1 MLLSDRRRGLI
12 YFCLAGIEIAWITP
26 FVGLLLYVQE
36 WGLSPLAV
44 FGRLFAIL
52 LLWMLAL
59 EFLNRLKVDSPGYEL
74 MVLGLIVLGSLLLV
88 RFWLH
93 ASTPLSDFGWLHS
106 ILNALFNFHQG
117 LRPELVVILTSLL
130 LWQRA
135 ASATSRSLD
144 FFDVGVSFRLGILLL
159 ILGAGLLSHVTS
171 QDVTILLWLY
181 LGFGLTAVALA
192 RLDEKAAGARS
203 AGKMLP
209 LPRLGQLLAAVGF
222 TVCSVA
228 LLSLVYTPA
237 GIKTVLGWL
246 KPLWTLLGLLLLP
259 LIQVLLLVA
268 EVVLRVLEWLLG
280 QLMSALDLGVLE
292 TALERLT
299 QLAELAQRN
308 RGDPLTLP
316 PWAVTGL
323 RYGAVVLAILL
334 ILGFVLLYLAR
345 IRRRPPREG
354 VEEEIGEE
362 ITLGG
367 GMMSRGMRWLRD
379 MAGLVR
385 RFGLS
390 RQLLA
395 AVSVQNIYANL
406 CRLAS
411 QRGYPRH
418 PAQPPDH
425 YLPVLA
431 QVFVGQEE
439 ALARIT
445 ATYMRVHYGEQP
457 VSSAELAQI
466 REDYDELQAAEKVT
480 HRL

>member
-12 YFCLAGIEIAWITP
+12 YFCLAGMEIAWIAP
-26 FVGLLLYVQE
+26 FVGLLLYVQGWE
-36 WGLSPLAV
+36 SAPLAV
-44 FGRLFAIL
+44 FGRLLAIL

-59 EFLNRLKVDSPGYEL
+59 ELLNRLHADSPGYEL
-74 MVLGLIVLGSLLLV
+74 AVLGLIVVGSLLVV

-93 ASTPLSDFGWLHS
+93 AGTPSTDLGWLHS
-106 ILNALFNFHQG
+106 TLDALFNFHQG
-117 LRPELVVILTSLL
+117 LRLELVVILTSLL

-159 ILGAGLLSHVTS
+159 ILSAGLLSHVTG

-181 LGFGLTAVALA
+181 LGFGLTGVALA

-203 AGKMLP
+203 AGRLLP
-209 LPRLGQLLAAVGF
+209 LLRLGQLLAAVGF

-228 LLSLVYTPA
+228 VLSLVYTPA
-237 GIKTVLGWL
+237 GIRTVLGWL
-246 KPLWTLLGLLLLP
+246 RPLWTLLGLLLLP
-259 LIQVLLLVA
+259 LIQVLLWVA
-268 EVVLRVLEWLLG
+268 EVVLRVLEWVLG
-280 QLMSALDLGVLE
+280 QVMSALDLGMLE

-299 QLAELAQRN
+299 QLAELAQRS
-308 RGDPLTLP
+308 RGAPLTLP
-316 PWAVTGL
+316 PWAVTSL
-323 RYGAVVLAILL
+323 RYGAVALAILV

-345 IRRRPPREG
+345 IRRRPRREG

-362 ITLGG
+362 ITFGG
-367 GMMSRGMRWLRD
+367 GMMSRGVRWLRD
-379 MAGLVR
+379 VAGLVR

-445 ATYMRVHYGEQP
+445 AAYMRVHYGEQP

-466 REDYDELQAAEKVT
+466 REDYNQVQAA
-480 HRL
+480 